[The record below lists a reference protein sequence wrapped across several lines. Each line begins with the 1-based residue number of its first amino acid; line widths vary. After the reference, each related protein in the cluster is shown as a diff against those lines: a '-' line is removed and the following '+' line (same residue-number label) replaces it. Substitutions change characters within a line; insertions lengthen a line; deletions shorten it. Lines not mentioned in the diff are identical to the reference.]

1 MRTVEWMKKLL
12 GFNDPQFIPYSDD
25 RFQSYKRYV
34 LAKIEGTVV
43 GREPFYHL
51 FIEGI
56 FPDEL
61 YHSIERR
68 MHYYRDHKKLKQRTQ
83 DNKAF
88 VNRRFNLRENND
100 PETQYIR
107 GLFSDPDVKRALLA
121 KFYVDPH
128 QGLVNAIRIHAE
140 EFEYVYSE
148 PGRFQNIH
156 TDIPPKFLSMVFYI
170 PSREVTADEADRNG
184 TILYDKNLK
193 PQSKAKYRPNSVGIF
208 AQHFH
213 SYHGFATTI
222 DRPALVLFYVHPEEE
237 RRWVALRGSETAPYD
252 EIKDAIEDKLVTYP
266 LIEFG
271 ESREAIERARAEC
284 RINAPSGRV
293 IVEKAPTLELTP
305 ETQAS

>member
-1 MRTVEWMKKLL
+1 MRALDWVKKLL
-12 GFNDPQFIPYSDD
+12 GLNDPQFIPYSDE
-25 RFQSYKRYV
+25 RFQNYKRHV
-34 LAKIEGTVV
+34 LATIEGTAV
-43 GREPFYHL
+43 GKEPFYHL
-51 FIEGI
+51 FMEGI
-56 FPDEL
+56 FPEEL
-61 YHSIERR
+61 YQSIEKR
-68 MHYYRDHKKLKQRTQ
+68 MHYYRDRKKLKRRTQ
-83 DNKAF
+83 DNNAF
-88 VNRRFNLRENND
+88 INRRFNLHENND

-121 KFYVDPH
+121 KFYVNPH
-128 QGLVNAIRIHAE
+128 QELVEAIRIHTE

-170 PSREVTADEADRNG
+170 PSREVTEDEADRNG
-184 TILYDKNLK
+184 TIFYDKDLK
-193 PQSKAKYRPNSVGIF
+193 PQSKAKYRPNSVGVF

-237 RRWVALRGSETAPYD
+237 KRWVALRGSETAPYD
-252 EIKDAIEDKLVTYP
+252 EIKDAIQDKLVTYP

-271 ESREAIERARAEC
+271 EVREAIEKARTDC

-293 IVEKAPTLELTP
+293 IVEKASTP
-305 ETQAS
+305 EPALETQAS